1 MCTVSSK
8 EGRNLPQQRKKRCG
22 KCLESQPTEQ
32 KRKRPPNKIIKKDTK
47 FGNKDWMVTHNSIT
61 KNTFVLSSKT
71 SCRPTMLAC
80 FSLKKV
86 ELEG

>member
-1 MCTVSSK
+1 M
-8 EGRNLPQQRKKRCG
+8 
-22 KCLESQPTEQ
+22 
-32 KRKRPPNKIIKKDTK
+32 IKKDTK

>member
-1 MCTVSSK
+1 MFKISTNRTKTETPSQ
-8 EGRNLPQQRKKRCG
+8 RND
-22 KCLESQPTEQ
+22 
-32 KRKRPPNKIIKKDTK
+32 KKDTK

-80 FSLKKV
+80 FSLKEG

>member
-1 MCTVSSK
+1 MFKISTNRTKTETPS
-8 EGRNLPQQRKKRCG
+8 QQ
-22 KCLESQPTEQ
+22 
-32 KRKRPPNKIIKKDTK
+32 NDKKDTK

>member
-1 MCTVSSK
+1 VSIK
-8 EGRNLPQQRKKRCG
+8 EGQNLPQQHKKRCR

-32 KRKRPPNKIIKKDTK
+32 KQKLPPNKNDKKDTK

>member
-1 MCTVSSK
+1 MFKISTNRTKTETPSQ
-8 EGRNLPQQRKKRCG
+8 RND
-22 KCLESQPTEQ
+22 
-32 KRKRPPNKIIKKDTK
+32 KKDTK

-80 FSLKKV
+80 FSLKKG
-86 ELEG
+86 ELEC

>member
-1 MCTVSSK
+1 MFKISTNWTKREETPS
-8 EGRNLPQQRKKRCG
+8 QQN
-22 KCLESQPTEQ
+22 E
-32 KRKRPPNKIIKKDTK
+32 DTK
-47 FGNKDWMVTHNSIT
+47 FGNKDRMVTHNSIT

-80 FSLKKV
+80 FSLKEV